1 MWAKPYFAGKF
12 CARMTSTQRSE
23 SANHMLKG
31 FVPPGSSM
39 NMFIRHYEKL
49 QFDRDAEENFQEMR
63 CRVGGV
69 VLNSGFPIEMH
80 ASKIYT
86 PNMFDLFKVE
96 LFQSGSYIVK
106 EVTDG
111 HRFIVK
117 HIFAE
122 KREKW
127 SRTEFEVI
135 FDSQRETL
143 KCECDRYK
151 KKITWECFVV
161 THSRS

>member
-1 MWAKPYFAGKF
+1 
-12 CARMTSTQRSE
+12 
-23 SANHMLKG
+23 
-31 FVPPGSSM
+31 
-39 NMFIRHYEKL
+39 
-49 QFDRDAEENFQEMR
+49 MR
-63 CRVGGV
+63 
-69 VLNSGFPIEMH
+69 

-135 FDSQRETL
+135 FDSQRETF
-143 KCECDRYK
+143 KCECDRYNHMGMLCCHALQVMAAFHYFTF
-151 KKITWECFVV
+151 IVDTLV
-161 THSRS
+161 TFFCLDYVYSKLHSSLDQLYARGYPLYTYQPFSTNDILS

>member
-1 MWAKPYFAGKF
+1 
-12 CARMTSTQRSE
+12 
-23 SANHMLKG
+23 
-31 FVPPGSSM
+31 
-39 NMFIRHYEKL
+39 
-49 QFDRDAEENFQEMR
+49 
-63 CRVGGV
+63 
-69 VLNSGFPIEMH
+69 MH

-143 KCECDRYK
+143 NVNVTGT
-151 KKITWECFVV
+151 ITWECFVV
-161 THSRS
+161 THSR